1 MPTGGGLDATAYN
14 QHHDDHGTIEEI
26 YKATSGLY
34 DTATITRRFEDVLN
48 ERFGAQILNDYRELF
63 PSDWLKIIQKF
74 EAKKCAFQDEETKI
88 RLPGSFVS
96 SVNDFRTPVLKR
108 FATGEVK
115 ILDDEYLSISSRV
128 MLSLFQPFTEAEKH
142 RLRAL
147 LSKPQ
152 LSRVTTIFLIGG
164 LADYCLFQGEVK
176 NGFSG
181 KYCVIVP
188 SDAISVVL
196 KGALMVAQATAEMKK
211 RVAGTAYGVD
221 CSRGFVRG
229 KHPEEKKFFS
239 SYGKAKCR
247 DLFNCFVKETDYI
260 KHGQKISVR
269 YRPCE
274 ANETEIKYTFSA
286 ATTSNTIFVTDPG
299 VTEIGS
305 VVVHSP
311 DTREGID
318 RDILVSMYF
327 GGTEIVATAWDVV
340 SGNRAQTTLDVS
352 SFRVPV

>member
-1 MPTGGGLDATAYN
+1 MPTGGGLDATTYN
-14 QHHDDHGTIEEI
+14 QHDDGTIEEV
-26 YKATSGLY
+26 YKATSGSY
-34 DTATITRRFEDVLN
+34 DKARITRRFEDVLS
-48 ERFGAQILNDYRELF
+48 ELFGAQMLNDYRELF
-63 PSDWLKIIQKF
+63 PSDWLKIIQNF
-74 EAKKCAFQDEETKI
+74 EAKKRVFQNEETKI

-96 SVNDFRTPVLKR
+96 SVNDFRTPALKR
-108 FATGEVK
+108 FATGEIK
-115 ILDDEYLSISSRV
+115 ILDDEYLSISPRV
-128 MLSLFQPFTEAEKH
+128 MLSLFQRFTETVKH
-142 RLRAL
+142 GLRAL

-164 LADYCLFQGEVK
+164 LADCYLLQREVK
-176 NGFSG
+176 KEFSG

-196 KGALMVAQATAEMKK
+196 KGALMVAQAAAEMKK
-211 RVAGTAYGVD
+211 RVAGTACGVD
-221 CSRGFVRG
+221 CSREFLQG
-229 KHPEEKKFFS
+229 KHPGEKKFFT

-247 DLFNCFVKETDYI
+247 DLFNCIVKETDTI
-260 KHGQKISVR
+260 KYGQKISVR
-269 YRPCE
+269 YRPRE
-274 ANETEIKYTFSA
+274 ANETAIKYTFYA
-286 ATTSNTIFVTDPG
+286 ATTSDPIFVTDPG